1 MTTAREQAREAAV
14 ALFTHDDTYYAAGR
28 HERTGAVRGADAASD
43 VWEPLLRE
51 VRQCPVK
58 FKGVN
63 KGQPYLAVEV
73 PTELWLRIKEALD
86 V

>member
-1 MTTAREQAREAAV
+1 MTTARDQAREAV
-14 ALFTHDDTYYAAGR
+14 QSEIYTHIQDVLHHAAD
-28 HERTGAVRGADAASD
+28 VASD

-73 PTELWLRIKEALD
+73 PTELWFRIKEALG